1 MFCPKI
7 LQSLWE
13 KRLIP
18 LKFFQD
24 TQTHSIRNT
33 PPQKKNYF
41 QWSLK
46 REMKAGQLLS
56 KSPMDEKPD
65 LTMDSEEMESR
76 HKWSLN

>member
-1 MFCPKI
+1 MRKEIDPTKI
-7 LQSLWE
+7 L
-13 KRLIP
+13 P
-18 LKFFQD
+18 G
-24 TQTHSIRNT
+24 HSNPFHKKH
-33 PPQKKNYF
+33 PPPKKNYF